1 MDGTYADYEYVVLDA
16 SSLMHELPEELL
28 DHLAEY
34 PALIAQTFDSECRAY
49 LNLLPEWKRP
59 LFFANQRK
67 MDRKVRFTEMFR
79 EEQYIRRAL
88 NRDAL
93 GLLHLLSGI
102 STRNVSEP
110 RSCLLVTG
118 DLSQI
123 QQVAFNAIPA
133 DILYLPENR
142 LFMAED
148 TKELKARF
156 HYGEK
161 HRNDKYLDVF
171 PHGEN
176 PTAYDAN
183 GNPIQLKRVM
193 DRRGS
198 SRIYETPDGRY
209 AKIFHE
215 DRQTLN
221 KMRHIMKLVQFHE
234 QLRRENMD
242 LDWLLLPTELLYME
256 MTDED
261 GAYLSPVG
269 YLMNKANN
277 TNVLKNVLR
286 LKNMHVGG
294 LLWKNNCS
302 TPYEE
307 YLHMAWMITHHAA
320 YLKTYNLW
328 PSDFNPENF
337 SLCDPKNKKSTL
349 PSHYK
354 KLYMWDTD
362 SICWNGYID
371 HSTSEGLEKH
381 RYISDRW
388 APNLEPPMKD
398 YKIEE
403 ESCANALYQC
413 VFYILTMGKCPYGNN
428 RRDPERFC
436 FDRLSLEERDRFFFI
451 PENLRRLFHDVFV
464 CGNPPSVPCL
474 LYELERARNEMHMTL
489 EERYPMALGKALA
502 GENFRPERKSRSLVL
517 PATPEVPEVSVSLSR
532 WLGNTVPFNGK
543 RCRRIGLDQA
553 EREV

>member
-16 SSLMHELPEELL
+16 SILMHELPEELL

-34 PALIAQTFDSECRAY
+34 PALIAQTFDSESRAY

-67 MDRKVRFTEMFR
+67 IERKVRFTEMFR

-102 STRNVSEP
+102 STRNVSEQ

-123 QQVAFNAIPA
+123 QQVVFHAIPA

-142 LFMAED
+142 LFTAED
-148 TKELKARF
+148 TKELKAQF

-161 HRNDKYLDVF
+161 RQKDKHMEVF
-171 PHGEN
+171 PHGEK

-256 MTDED
+256 LTDDD
-261 GAYLSPVG
+261 GAYLSPIG
-269 YLMNKANN
+269 YLMNKAGN
-277 TNVLKNVLR
+277 TKDLKTVL
-286 LKNMHVGG
+286 
-294 LLWKNNCS
+294 LLDKLDEDDIIWKNHCKVH
-302 TPYEE
+302 YGE
-307 YLHMAWMITHHAA
+307 YLHMAWMITHHTA

-328 PSDFNPENF
+328 PSDFNLANF
-337 SLCDPKNKKSTL
+337 ALCDPKKEKSTL
-349 PSHYK
+349 PSHYR

-381 RYISDRW
+381 RYISNRW
-388 APNLEPPMKD
+388 APKLEPPMKD

-403 ESCANALYQC
+403 ESYANALYQC
-413 VFYILTMGKCPYGNN
+413 VFWILSLKQYPYG
-428 RRDPERFC
+428 DERGKVEQFC
-436 FDRLSLEERDRFFFI
+436 FDWLSLDKRDQFFLI

-464 CGNPPSVPCL
+464 CGHPPSVSCL
-474 LYELERARNEMHMTL
+474 LYELERARNEMNMTL
-489 EERYPMALGKALA
+489 EEHYPMALEKALA
-502 GENFRPERKSRSLVL
+502 GENFRPKRKHQSLVL
-517 PATPEVPEVSVSLSR
+517 PTTPEVPEVSVSLSK

-543 RCRRIGLDQA
+543 RCRRIRPD
-553 EREV
+553 